1 MLVRIPYVASL
12 TPVLSPRIGNTYSPA
27 VEIATTYS
35 ALKAVHLTFAALTIS
50 GFVLRGYWMM
60 RGSALLDARAVRVLP
75 HLADTVFLLS
85 GIGLVLTLRLELL
98 ANGWL
103 LAKLAALVAYVV
115 LGAIALRRGRTL
127 RIRLVAFVLALMAF
141 GYIVGAAL
149 ARSPAS
155 WFA

>member
-1 MLVRIPYVASL
+1 MPGPKPYVASP
-12 TPVLSPRIGNTYSPA
+12 TPVLSPRIGYVYSPA
-27 VEIATTYS
+27 VDIATTYT
-35 ALKAVHLTFAALTIS
+35 ALKIVHLTFALLTIS

-60 RGSALLDARAVRVLP
+60 RGAAWLDARPVRIVP
-75 HLADTVFLLS
+75 HVADTIFLLS
-85 GIGLVLTLRLELL
+85 GIGLILTLRLEVL

-115 LGAIALRRGRTL
+115 LGAIALRRGRSL
-127 RIRLVAFVLALMAF
+127 KARAVAFVLALATF

-149 ARSPAS
+149 AKSPAS